1 MRGCE
6 KGGEGTAARQ
16 EEDFEEE
23 AAVEVEPWSSKDR
36 LDQERPHRC
45 FWIYKITF

>member
-6 KGGEGTAARQ
+6 EGGEGTAARQ

-23 AAVEVEPWSSKDR
+23 AAVEVEPWSSEVQLGQLR
-36 LDQERPHRC
+36 L
-45 FWIYKITF
+45 